1 MKKFAL
7 ALICLPLRNLSNMKN
22 KVILFCILAVS
33 SVACQK
39 ELANDGG
46 PAFWALTDV
55 TVSDVNTKAVLS
67 TYRYEYDSITMKAT
81 KLVYLNNVQNVQGG
95 TRTIYPS
102 YNADTVFLG
111 TGSYLVVDASK
122 RVKQLSEF
130 NARPGVVNGEYFYD
144 YNGEGQLQ
152 ERLYDDGGVTDAIRT
167 TFNYNNGDLVQ
178 YSQDFKGYPLAN
190 TASLTYLNNPRILGF
205 GQYSL
210 LEIFPELLLYMPC
223 LSIGRSVLSP
233 LSQITSEVSIP
244 GPPTPRY
251 TTLYS
256 NFVMNAQGY
265 VTSFE
270 TSVQIGT
277 TPVVKTHY
285 EFTYRAFN

>member
-1 MKKFAL
+1 MGKMKKFAL

-22 KVILFCILAVS
+22 RVILFCILAVS
-33 SVACQK
+33 GVACQK
-39 ELANDGG
+39 ELTDDGG

-55 TVSDVNTKAVLS
+55 IVTDVNTKAVLS
-67 TYRYEYDSITMKAT
+67 KYEYEYDSISMKAS
-81 KLVYLNNVQNVQGG
+81 KLLFQNPVTGA

-102 YNADTVFLG
+102 YSTDTVFLC
-111 TGSYLVVDASK
+111 TNSYLVVDASK

-152 ERLYDDGGVTDAIRT
+152 ERLYDDGATDAIRT

-190 TASLTYLNNPRILGF
+190 TASLTYLNTPRILGF

-223 LSIGRSVLSP
+223 LSIGRSVLYP
-233 LSQITSEVSIP
+233 LSQINSEVSLP
-244 GPPTPRY
+244 APPMPPY
-251 TTLYS
+251 TTYYS

-277 TPVVKTHY
+277 NPVVKKHY
-285 EFTYRAFN
+285 EFTYQSFN